1 MTHYCERCNREI
13 LPDERTFHSER
24 DRFCLYC
31 RRYNA
36 AVAEADRLLAELAAA
51 LARAEA
57 AEARARRAKAQLQ
70 YLAGEIHNLL
80 SGNPQLWTMSGV
92 YELMDTAADHLEL
105 EQGDD

>member
-13 LPDERTFHSER
+13 LPDETGY

-36 AVAEADRLLAELAAA
+36 VSDEAHQLRTDLAAA
-51 LARAEA
+51 TARAEA
-57 AEARARRAKAQLQ
+57 AEARARRAESRLQ
-70 YLAGEIHNLL
+70 YLAWEIHNLL

-92 YELMDTAADHLEL
+92 QELMDTAAGYMERNDE
-105 EQGDD
+105 